1 MILAF
6 FLRIIP
12 YFLLI
17 LFIFFEFAPAYFSEK
32 EIIKPYFTFM
42 FLYALINNDSERF
55 RPFWILLVGLF
66 YDFLDG
72 DVIGITSLFFLITL
86 HLLKRK
92 HSTIILI
99 DFRIIWTNFILI
111 LLAYISV
118 NKFIKFILFDVSFEL
133 KRIILSSFVS
143 IMLFP
148 LFNSIIHLG
157 TRGNAASRIRW

>member
-1 MILAF
+1 MILSF

-12 YFLLI
+12 YSLLI

-86 HLLKRK
+86 HLLRRK
-92 HSTIILI
+92 HSTIISV

-111 LLAYISV
+111 LFAYIFV
-118 NKFIKFILFDVSFEL
+118 NKFVKFILFDVSFEL
-133 KRIILSSFVS
+133 KRITLSFFIS
-143 IMLFP
+143 IILFP
-148 LFNSIIHLG
+148 LFNSIVRKFKNRLSYI
-157 TRGNAASRIRW
+157 NE

>member
-1 MILAF
+1 MILGF

-72 DVIGITSLFFLITL
+72 DVVGITSLFFLITL

-92 HSTIILI
+92 HSTIISI

-118 NKFIKFILFDVSFEL
+118 NKFVQFILFDVSFEF
-133 KRIILSSFVS
+133 KRIILSFFVS
-143 IMLFP
+143 IILFP
-148 LFNSIIHLG
+148 LFNSIVKKFKNRLSYI
-157 TRGNAASRIRW
+157 NE

>member
-1 MILAF
+1 MILGF

-92 HSTIILI
+92 HSTIISI
-99 DFRIIWTNFILI
+99 DFRIIWTNFMLI

-118 NKFIKFILFDVSFEL
+118 NKFIKFIIFDVSFEL
-133 KRIILSSFVS
+133 KRIILSFFIS
-143 IMLFP
+143 IILFP
-148 LFNSIIHLG
+148 LFNSIVKKFKNRLSYI
-157 TRGNAASRIRW
+157 NE

>member
-1 MILAF
+1 MILSF

-86 HLLKRK
+86 HLLRRK
-92 HSTIILI
+92 HSTIISI

-118 NKFIKFILFDVSFEL
+118 NKFVKFILFDVSFEL
-133 KRIILSSFVS
+133 KRITLSFFIS
-143 IMLFP
+143 IILFP
-148 LFNSIIHLG
+148 LFNSIVRKFKNRLSYI
-157 TRGNAASRIRW
+157 NE

>member
-1 MILAF
+1 MISTF

-42 FLYALINNDSERF
+42 FLYALINNDSEKF
-55 RPFWILLVGLF
+55 RPLWILLIGLF

-72 DVIGITSLFFLITL
+72 EVVGITSLFFLITL

-99 DFRIIWTNFILI
+99 DFRIIWINFILI
-111 LLAYISV
+111 LLSYISV
-118 NKFIKFILFDVSFEL
+118 NKFVQFIFFDVSFEF
-133 KRIILSSFVS
+133 KRIVLSFFIS
-143 IMLFP
+143 IILFP
-148 LFNSIIHLG
+148 LFNSIVRKFNNRLG
-157 TRGNAASRIRW
+157 YMNE

>member
-1 MILAF
+1 MILGF

-12 YFLLI
+12 YSLLI

-86 HLLKRK
+86 HLLRRK
-92 HSTIILI
+92 HSTIISV

-111 LLAYISV
+111 LFAYIFV
-118 NKFIKFILFDVSFEL
+118 NKFVKFILFDVSFEL
-133 KRIILSSFVS
+133 KRITLSFFIS
-143 IMLFP
+143 IILFP
-148 LFNSIIHLG
+148 LFNSIVRKFKNRLSYI
-157 TRGNAASRIRW
+157 NE

>member
-1 MILAF
+1 MILSF

-86 HLLKRK
+86 HLLRRK
-92 HSTIILI
+92 HSTIISV

-111 LLAYISV
+111 LFAYIFV
-118 NKFIKFILFDVSFEL
+118 NKFVKFILFDVSFEL
-133 KRIILSSFVS
+133 KRITLSFFIS
-143 IMLFP
+143 IILFP
-148 LFNSIIHLG
+148 LFNSIVRKFKNRLSYI
-157 TRGNAASRIRW
+157 NE

>member
-92 HSTIILI
+92 HSTIISI

-111 LLAYISV
+111 LLAYICV

-133 KRIILSSFVS
+133 KRIILSFFIS
-143 IMLFP
+143 IILFP
-148 LFNSIIHLG
+148 LFNSIVKKFKNRLSYI
-157 TRGNAASRIRW
+157 NE

>member
-1 MILAF
+1 MILGF

-72 DVIGITSLFFLITL
+72 DVVGITSLFFLITL
-86 HLLKRK
+86 HLLRRK
-92 HSTIILI
+92 HSTIISV

-118 NKFIKFILFDVSFEL
+118 NKVVKFILFDVSFEL
-133 KRIILSSFVS
+133 KRITLSFFIS
-143 IMLFP
+143 IILFP
-148 LFNSIIHLG
+148 LFNSIVKKFENRLSYI
-157 TRGNAASRIRW
+157 NE

>member
-1 MILAF
+1 MILGF

-86 HLLKRK
+86 HLLRRK
-92 HSTIILI
+92 HSTIISV

-111 LLAYISV
+111 LFAYIFV
-118 NKFIKFILFDVSFEL
+118 NKFVKFIFFDVSFEL
-133 KRIILSSFVS
+133 KRITLSFFIS
-143 IMLFP
+143 IILFP
-148 LFNSIIHLG
+148 LFNSIVRKFKNRLSYI
-157 TRGNAASRIRW
+157 NE

>member
-1 MILAF
+1 MILGI

-86 HLLKRK
+86 HLLRRK
-92 HSTIILI
+92 HSTIISV

-111 LLAYISV
+111 LFAYIFV
-118 NKFIKFILFDVSFEL
+118 NKFVKFILFDVSFEL
-133 KRIILSSFVS
+133 KRITLSFFIS
-143 IMLFP
+143 IILFP
-148 LFNSIIHLG
+148 LFNSIVRKFKNRLSYI
-157 TRGNAASRIRW
+157 NE

>member
-1 MILAF
+1 MILGF

-17 LFIFFEFAPAYFSEK
+17 LSIFFEFAPAYFSEK

-86 HLLKRK
+86 HLLRRK
-92 HSTIILI
+92 HSTIISI

-118 NKFIKFILFDVSFEL
+118 NKFVKFILFDVSFEL
-133 KRIILSSFVS
+133 KRITLSFFIS
-143 IMLFP
+143 IILFP
-148 LFNSIIHLG
+148 LFNSIVRKFKDRLSYI
-157 TRGNAASRIRW
+157 NE

>member
-1 MILAF
+1 MILGF

-92 HSTIILI
+92 HSTIISI

-118 NKFIKFILFDVSFEL
+118 NKFVQFILFDVSFEL
-133 KRIILSSFVS
+133 KRIILSFFIS
-143 IMLFP
+143 IILFP
-148 LFNSIIHLG
+148 IFNSIVRKFKNRLSYIHE
-157 TRGNAASRIRW
+157 

>member
-1 MILAF
+1 MILGF

-92 HSTIILI
+92 HSTIISI

-111 LLAYISV
+111 LFAYIFV
-118 NKFIKFILFDVSFEL
+118 NKFVKFILFDVSFEL
-133 KRIILSSFVS
+133 KRIILSFFIS
-143 IMLFP
+143 IILFP
-148 LFNSIIHLG
+148 IFNSIVRKFKNRLSYI
-157 TRGNAASRIRW
+157 NE

>member
-1 MILAF
+1 MILGF

-92 HSTIILI
+92 HSTIISI

-111 LLAYISV
+111 LFAYIFV
-118 NKFIKFILFDVSFEL
+118 NKFVKFILFDVSFEL
-133 KRIILSSFVS
+133 KRITLSFFIS
-143 IMLFP
+143 IILFP
-148 LFNSIIHLG
+148 LFNSIVRKFKNRLSYI
-157 TRGNAASRIRW
+157 NE

>member
-1 MILAF
+1 MILGF

-72 DVIGITSLFFLITL
+72 DVVGITSLFFLITL
-86 HLLKRK
+86 HLLRRK
-92 HSTIILI
+92 HSTIISI

-111 LLAYISV
+111 LFAYIFV
-118 NKFIKFILFDVSFEL
+118 NKFVKFILFDVSFEL
-133 KRIILSSFVS
+133 KRITLSFFIS
-143 IMLFP
+143 IILFP
-148 LFNSIIHLG
+148 LFNSIVRKFKNRLG
-157 TRGNAASRIRW
+157 YINE

>member
-1 MILAF
+1 MILGF

-86 HLLKRK
+86 HLLRRK
-92 HSTIILI
+92 HSTIISI

-118 NKFIKFILFDVSFEL
+118 NKFVKFILFDVSFEL
-133 KRIILSSFVS
+133 KRITLSFFIS
-143 IMLFP
+143 IILFP
-148 LFNSIIHLG
+148 LFNSIVRKFKDRLSYI
-157 TRGNAASRIRW
+157 NE

>member
-1 MILAF
+1 MILSF

-72 DVIGITSLFFLITL
+72 DVVGITSLFFLITL
-86 HLLKRK
+86 HLLRRK
-92 HSTIILI
+92 HSTIISV

-118 NKFIKFILFDVSFEL
+118 NKFVQFILFDVSFEL
-133 KRIILSSFVS
+133 KRIILSFFIS
-143 IMLFP
+143 IILFP
-148 LFNSIIHLG
+148 IFNSIVRKFKNRLSYIHE
-157 TRGNAASRIRW
+157 

>member
-1 MILAF
+1 MILGF

-17 LFIFFEFAPAYFSEK
+17 LFIFFEFAPEYFSEK

-86 HLLKRK
+86 HLLRRK
-92 HSTIILI
+92 HSTIISV

-111 LLAYISV
+111 LFAYIFV
-118 NKFIKFILFDVSFEL
+118 NKFVKFILFDVSFEL
-133 KRIILSSFVS
+133 KRITLSFFIS
-143 IMLFP
+143 IILFP
-148 LFNSIIHLG
+148 LFNSIVRKFKNRLSYI
-157 TRGNAASRIRW
+157 NE

>member
-1 MILAF
+1 MILGF

-72 DVIGITSLFFLITL
+72 DVVGITSLFFLITL
-86 HLLKRK
+86 HLLRRK
-92 HSTIILI
+92 HSTIISV

-118 NKFIKFILFDVSFEL
+118 NKVVKFILFDVSFEL
-133 KRIILSSFVS
+133 KRITLSFFIS
-143 IMLFP
+143 IILFP
-148 LFNSIIHLG
+148 LFNSIVRKFNNRLG
-157 TRGNAASRIRW
+157 YINE

>member
-1 MILAF
+1 MILGF

-92 HSTIILI
+92 HSTIISI
-99 DFRIIWTNFILI
+99 DFRIIWTNFMLI

-118 NKFIKFILFDVSFEL
+118 NKFIKFIIFDVSFEL
-133 KRIILSSFVS
+133 KRIILSFFVS
-143 IMLFP
+143 IILFP
-148 LFNSIIHLG
+148 LFNSIVKKFKNRLSYI
-157 TRGNAASRIRW
+157 NE

>member
-1 MILAF
+1 MILGF

-12 YFLLI
+12 YSLLI

-86 HLLKRK
+86 HLLRRK
-92 HSTIILI
+92 HSTIISI

-118 NKFIKFILFDVSFEL
+118 NKFVKFILFDVSFEL
-133 KRIILSSFVS
+133 KRITLSFFIS
-143 IMLFP
+143 IILFP
-148 LFNSIIHLG
+148 LFNSIVRKFKDRLSYI
-157 TRGNAASRIRW
+157 NE

>member
-1 MILAF
+1 MILSF

-72 DVIGITSLFFLITL
+72 DVVGITSLFFLITL
-86 HLLKRK
+86 HLLRRK
-92 HSTIILI
+92 HSTIISV

-111 LLAYISV
+111 LFAYIFV
-118 NKFIKFILFDVSFEL
+118 NKFVKFILFDVSFEL
-133 KRIILSSFVS
+133 KRITLSFFIS
-143 IMLFP
+143 IILFP
-148 LFNSIIHLG
+148 LFNSIVRKFKNRLSYI
-157 TRGNAASRIRW
+157 NE

>member
-1 MILAF
+1 MILGF

-86 HLLKRK
+86 HLLRRK
-92 HSTIILI
+92 HSTIISV

-111 LLAYISV
+111 LFAYIFV
-118 NKFIKFILFDVSFEL
+118 NVLIFDFKKINL
-133 KRIILSSFVS
+133 D
-143 IMLFP
+143 
-148 LFNSIIHLG
+148 
-157 TRGNAASRIRW
+157 

>member
-1 MILAF
+1 MILGF

-42 FLYALINNDSERF
+42 FLYALINNDPERF

-92 HSTIILI
+92 HSTIISI

-118 NKFIKFILFDVSFEL
+118 NKFVQFILFDVSFEF
-133 KRIILSSFVS
+133 KRIILSFFVS
-143 IMLFP
+143 IILFP
-148 LFNSIIHLG
+148 LFNSIVKKFKNRLSYI
-157 TRGNAASRIRW
+157 NE

>member
-1 MILAF
+1 MILGF

-92 HSTIILI
+92 HSTIISI

-118 NKFIKFILFDVSFEL
+118 NKFVQFILFDVSFEF
-133 KRIILSSFVS
+133 KRIILSFFVS
-143 IMLFP
+143 IILFP
-148 LFNSIIHLG
+148 LFNSIVRKYKNRLSYI
-157 TRGNAASRIRW
+157 NE

>member
-1 MILAF
+1 MILGF
-6 FLRIIP
+6 CLRIIP

-86 HLLKRK
+86 HLLRRK
-92 HSTIILI
+92 HSTIISV

-111 LLAYISV
+111 LFAYIFV
-118 NKFIKFILFDVSFEL
+118 NKFVKFILFDVSFEL
-133 KRIILSSFVS
+133 KRITLSFFIS
-143 IMLFP
+143 IILFP
-148 LFNSIIHLG
+148 LFNSIVRKFKNRLSYI
-157 TRGNAASRIRW
+157 NE

>member
-92 HSTIILI
+92 HSTIISI

-133 KRIILSSFVS
+133 KRIILSFFIS
-143 IMLFP
+143 IILFP
-148 LFNSIIHLG
+148 LFNSIVKKFKNRLSYI
-157 TRGNAASRIRW
+157 NE